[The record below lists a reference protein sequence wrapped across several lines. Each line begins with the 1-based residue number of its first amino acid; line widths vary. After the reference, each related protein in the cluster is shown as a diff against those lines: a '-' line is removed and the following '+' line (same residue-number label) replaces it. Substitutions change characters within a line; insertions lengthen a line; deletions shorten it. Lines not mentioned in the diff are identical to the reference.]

1 MLMDQSKRVEQFIFH
16 IKLKRIRWYIIL
28 ERVDLLFKNCRG
40 FSLAETITAFSIW
53 LLVATILIPQLVLL
67 TQERANTKQ
76 SLTAIKLLHEK
87 VQYVSFQNAEKINET
102 IIRDNI
108 AYKLIW
114 KEDIPDK
121 KACLEWSNFYQKT
134 KSVCLLVS

>member
-1 MLMDQSKRVEQFIFH
+1 M
-16 IKLKRIRWYIIL
+16 

-40 FSLAETITAFSIW
+40 FSLAETLTAFSIW
-53 LLVATILIPQLVLL
+53 LLVVTILIPQLVLL
-67 TQERANTKQ
+67 TQERANTEQ

-87 VQYVSFQNAEKINET
+87 IQCVSFQNNNKTNET

-114 KEDIPDK
+114 KENMSDK
-121 KACLEWSNFYQKT
+121 KACLEWTNYYKKT
-134 KSVCLLVS
+134 KSICLLVP